1 MDSRTLDLMSR
12 NPSDIPAENA
22 FSPESGPRAAPR
34 DRRGPDVS
42 VVIVNYNVREFL
54 AQALRS
60 IERASVNLDV
70 ETIVVDNN
78 SIDGSVR
85 MLRAEFPDVTVISN
99 SENVGFG
106 RANNMGIRRTS
117 GRHVLI
123 LNPDTI
129 VQEDTIDTLCE
140 WLDDHP
146 ECGAVGCQIL
156 NPDGSFAPESRRSF
170 PTPEIA
176 FYRMTGLARLFPGS
190 RIFGR
195 YNMSHIPIEKA
206 IEVDAL
212 SGSCMMVRRAALL
225 GDSSTDGAAPRPA
238 GLFDEQ
244 FFMYGEDLDL
254 CYRIQEAGWT
264 IMYVPDTQIIHYKG
278 ESTKKGEIRYVRL
291 FYGAMLLFIEK
302 HLNKRK
308 SGPLY
313 LMLRAGIV
321 MRAALTVA
329 ANWLRRLRWPMLD
342 VATVYAVVVTL
353 GWLRSAALG
362 AELAPLF
369 YVTVAPVW
377 ALATAGG
384 ISLAGGYRT
393 AHIFSARPA
402 LIGTGI
408 GFLVVAT
415 LSFFVQSIAFS
426 RAVIAVSLP
435 AAAGMLVIWRFA
447 ASMRQH
453 GPRRAILV
461 GCAAEARRLR
471 RMLAAHPNAPFAL
484 EGYVTADPAATDDAA
499 ATGHDIPAD
508 IERPDD
514 PPRLGRVSHLRDLVR
529 LKGFDDIVFAA
540 KSVSNQTIF
549 ETMRGLR
556 DLNVQFRTLSEGK
569 EHVIGKSSVSHVS
582 VASLLSDM
590 PELVVL
596 RSRLSAILF
605 DRTVSLLLMPLIVPA
620 WLGRKAY
627 GPSSAAA
634 RLYDRLRR
642 LPAVWTGGW
651 TLVGARPE
659 HLDLVPESW
668 SLRPGVF
675 PVTNTDGG
683 EELDSEDL
691 LRAYWYYATHQSSS
705 LDWELIARSLLR
717 P

>member
-1 MDSRTLDLMSR
+1 MPK
-12 NPSDIPAENA
+12 NPSDIPGENA
-22 FSPESGPRAAPR
+22 PSPETGVRSARSTR
-34 DRRGPDVS
+34 QTRHDLYGPDVS

-54 AQALRS
+54 AQALQS
-60 IERASVNLDV
+60 VERASANLDV
-70 ETIVVDNN
+70 ETIVIDNN
-78 SIDGSVR
+78 SIDGSVH
-85 MLRAEFPDVTVISN
+85 MLRSEFPDVTVISN
-99 SENVGFG
+99 AENVGFG
-106 RANNMGIRRTS
+106 RANNMGIRRAT
-117 GRHVLI
+117 GRHILI

-129 VQEDTIDTLCE
+129 VQEDTLDTLSA

-176 FYRMTGLARLFPGS
+176 FYRMTGLSRLFPGS

-195 YNMSHIPIEKA
+195 YNLSHIPVDRT

-225 GDSSTDGAAPRPA
+225 GDSAANDLFGPDRQPA

-254 CYRIQEAGWT
+254 CYRIKEAGWT
-264 IMYVPDTQIIHYKG
+264 IMYVPETQIIHYKG

-302 HLNKRK
+302 HLNTRR
-308 SGPLY
+308 SGGLS
-313 LMLRAGIV
+313 LMLRAGIFL
-321 MRAALTVA
+321 RATLTVA
-329 ANWLRRLRWPMLD
+329 ATWLRRLRWPMFD
-342 VATVYAVVVTL
+342 IAVVYAVVTSI
-353 GWLRSAALG
+353 GWLRSAASD

-369 YVTVAPVW
+369 YLTVAPAY

-384 ISLAGGYRT
+384 VSLAGGYRQ
-393 AHIFSARPA
+393 AYLFSVRPA
-402 LIGTGI
+402 LVGTGI

-415 LSFFVQSIAFS
+415 LSFFFQSIAFS
-426 RAVIAVSLP
+426 RAVIAISLP
-435 AAAGMLVIWRFA
+435 VAAGMLVVWRFV
-447 ASMRQH
+447 ASMRRH

-461 GCAAEARRLR
+461 GCRAEAHRLR
-471 RMLAAHPNAPFAL
+471 RMLAAHPNAPFRL
-484 EGYVTADPAATDDAA
+484 EGYVTVEATATSDGTMDPVGGEDDA
-499 ATGHDIPAD
+499 PL
-508 IERPDD
+508 
-514 PPRLGRVSHLRDLVR
+514 RLGRVSHLRDLVR

-549 ETMRGLR
+549 DTMRTLR

-582 VASLLSDM
+582 VASLLSGM

-596 RSRLSAILF
+596 RSRFSTSLF
-605 DRTVSLLLMPLIVPA
+605 DYAVSLLLMPLIPA
-620 WLGRKAY
+620 TWIARTAY
-627 GPSSAAA
+627 GPASAAA
-634 RLYDRLRR
+634 RLYERVRR
-642 LPAVWTGGW
+642 LPSVWTRGW
-651 TLVGARPE
+651 TLIGARPE
-659 HLDLVPESW
+659 HLDLIPEAW

-675 PVTNTDGG
+675 PVTNTYGG
-683 EELDSEDL
+683 EELDSEDV
-691 LRAYWYYATHQSSS
+691 LRAYWYYVTHQSSA